1 METSKK
7 ITEKSRVQREDEDD
21 EYFEEG
27 EEEYEDESSDS
38 LSSMPAEY
46 VKMTTTAR
54 VLFEDQEEK
63 DYYDRQLLIIGNKI
77 KDLWAEERFK
87 EMLDSIL
94 PARRAAKSS
103 GDIQLY
109 ANLVQRQMEHVTE
122 FYHRSD
128 KAIEDAH
135 GDPDKFND
143 SLDHWAEHDPEFPKK
158 LELFM
163 EVEAMLYYAKKWETA
178 KEKYLEETGKTPGQE
193 GFDERFN
200 LTLEKIIEMNK

>member
-1 METSKK
+1 M
-7 ITEKSRVQREDEDD
+7 
-21 EYFEEG
+21 
-27 EEEYEDESSDS
+27 
-38 LSSMPAEY
+38 
-46 VKMTTTAR
+46 
-54 VLFEDQEEK
+54 
-63 DYYDRQLLIIGNKI
+63 IIGNKI

-94 PARRAAKSS
+94 PARRAAKQS
-103 GDIQLY
+103 GDLELY
-109 ANLVQRQMEHVTE
+109 ASLVQRQIEHVTE

-163 EVEAMLYYAKKWETA
+163 EVEAMLYYAKKWQQ
-178 KEKYLEETGKTPGQE
+178 EKDKYQQESGKKPGDE
-193 GFDERFN
+193 GYDDRFN
-200 LTLEKIIEMNK
+200 LSLEKVIEMNK